1 MNPKYRALIVDDEN
15 LARKDL
21 ISILEEFKEIESV
34 GEANNI
40 TSAKDAIEKL
50 NPNLIFLDIKMPGES
65 GFDLLEYISD
75 NIYIVFVTA
84 FDEYA
89 IRAFEVNALDYLLK
103 PVTKER
109 LELTLEKLE
118 ENEGKKQ
125 EELKDLNFDDQIFLK
140 LNNKYQFVKINSI
153 VQITSEGDYSKVQ
166 TKNGNISLTTKSMKE
181 WENRLPLSHFI
192 RIHRS
197 TIINTDEVDRIEPWY
212 NNAHRVY
219 LKGMQK
225 PVVMSRRY
233 FVKIKEKLQ

>member
-21 ISILEEFKEIESV
+21 ISILEEFKDIESV

-65 GFDLLEYISD
+65 GFDLLEFVSD

-109 LELTLEKLE
+109 LELTLDKLE
-118 ENEGKKQ
+118 ESEEKKQ
-125 EELKDLNFDDQIFLK
+125 EDLKNLNFDDQIFLK
-140 LNNKYQFVKINSI
+140 LNNKYHFLKINTI
-153 VQITSEGDYSKVQ
+153 IQITSEGDYSKVQ
-166 TKNGNISLTTKSMKE
+166 TKNGDTSLTTKSMKE
-181 WENRLPLSHFI
+181 WENRLPVSHFI